1 MKNDFKLV
9 VSLLQNIRFKVTILI
24 LIILLA
30 MAFSSISSQHDI
42 IKGIYH
48 IMTWDYFIMIL
59 LFLFIFNTYNI
70 YTELIRNYSFLI
82 RVGNYKEFYKKMIK
96 FTLISNLILYLIVIF
111 LVVFSSII
119 KTSVDYKIYNFN
131 DYNISN
137 LVYIIFYLIRS
148 YLILNI
154 LVIIMIGLYRLL
166 KDVLLIIIDGFILI
180 SIPALSNIIES
191 SKITSVFNLPLYYG
205 KYFIYNNYSTFIFE
219 ASMSILYISIMSG
232 VAYLIINIVSNKKS
246 DLDISLL

>member
-30 MAFSSISSQHDI
+30 MAFSSISSQYDI

-180 SIPALSNIIES
+180 SIPALSNIIGS

-219 ASMSILYISIMSG
+219 VAMSILYISIMSG

>member
-30 MAFSSISSQHDI
+30 MAFSSISSQYDI

-82 RVGNYKEFYKKMIK
+82 RVGNYKEFYKKTIK

-111 LVVFSSII
+111 LVVF
-119 KTSVDYKIYNFN
+119 
-131 DYNISN
+131 
-137 LVYIIFYLIRS
+137 
-148 YLILNI
+148 
-154 LVIIMIGLYRLL
+154 
-166 KDVLLIIIDGFILI
+166 
-180 SIPALSNIIES
+180 
-191 SKITSVFNLPLYYG
+191 
-205 KYFIYNNYSTFIFE
+205 
-219 ASMSILYISIMSG
+219 
-232 VAYLIINIVSNKKS
+232 
-246 DLDISLL
+246 